1 LDEITYA
8 QLAEKY
14 SASFRVMADSMLE
27 ALYEDARLILPFLKR
42 KSLAGFHS
50 TTERFPKKPKL
61 AAAAIAD
68 GVDMTNTP
76 YAPSY
81 VNLTVGEVGLLLTL
95 TDLARFSTLQ
105 EMAEYGRE
113 AGEALAEKMLTDIT
127 ALFSGFSN
135 SVGTTTVDLTEQQ
148 YRDAKTQLYTRRI
161 KGPYVAVL
169 YTQQVN
175 DLETSIGSTID
186 AAANTGSTA
195 RAETN
200 DLSAGPSLDYGT
212 LFNTRIIVSTTVPV
226 ANAGAD
232 SAAACSVRT
241 VRSGWSK
248 SGQAAP
254 STSGTSRCVQRR
266 SPSPRHTRSASS
278 TTMRALQSSRTVERR
293 MRYEWSS

>member
-1 LDEITYA
+1 MDEITYA

-232 SAAACSVRT
+232 SAGGMFGANRAIGMVEKWASRAEYERDISLRAEEVAVTAAYAVGELDDNAGVAIITDR
-241 VRSGWSK
+241 
-248 SGQAAP
+248 
-254 STSGTSRCVQRR
+254 
-266 SPSPRHTRSASS
+266 
-278 TTMRALQSSRTVERR
+278 
-293 MRYEWSS
+293 